1 MSSSSNLLSPSGPSS
16 SSNSSDRVRKC
27 LVIAAGRG
35 SRLASD
41 GLPKPL
47 FRLLGLPLIE
57 RAIVTAQRAGLED
70 FTVVTGYDGER
81 IRKFLDR
88 LALRRHVTITH
99 VVNEDWKTGNGV
111 SVLKAR
117 EAIGDEPFALLM
129 ADHLVSLRLLPEL
142 IAEALN
148 EGTVRLGV
156 DFDLRNPLVDLA
168 DVTRVR
174 CEGGRLEAIGKQLD
188 TYNAFDTGCFV
199 CSSALFEALEQARER
214 NGDESLSG
222 GVRLLAESGRVQVHD
237 IGDAFWID
245 VDDRGAVRRA
255 ERALIERLPKFGD
268 GPISR
273 YLNRPL
279 STRITRRL
287 VTRSITPNQISLF
300 CFALSL
306 VAAVL
311 FGVGG
316 ALPLALGG
324 VLAQLASV
332 VDGCDGEVARLKLRE
347 SAFGG
352 WFDAVLDR
360 YSDAFLLFGLTW
372 HVYAAEGSALVL
384 AVGFLAITGS
394 FMVSYTADKHDS
406 LMKARFERSE
416 ARGFRIGR
424 DLRVLVIALGAVFNA
439 PFLALSLIAVVMN
452 AETVRR
458 VAAASSNRAAV

>member
-1 MSSSSNLLSPSGPSS
+1 MSSSSGSNQPSTANG
-16 SSNSSDRVRKC
+16 VRKC

-57 RAIVTAQRAGLED
+57 RAIVTAKRAGLED
-70 FTVVTGYDGER
+70 FTVVTGYDGAR

-88 LALRRHVTITH
+88 LAIRREVTLTH
-99 VVNEDWKTGNGV
+99 VVNEDWKAGNGV

-117 EAIGDEPFALLM
+117 EAIGEEPFVLLM
-129 ADHLVSLRLLPEL
+129 ADHLLSPRLLPEL
-142 IAEALN
+142 ISEPLN

-156 DFDLRNPLVDLA
+156 DFNLRNPLVDLL
-168 DVTRVR
+168 DVTRVQA
-174 CEGGRLEAIGKQLD
+174 EGGRLEAIGKQIEN
-188 TYNAFDTGCFV
+188 YNAFDTGCFV
-199 CSSALFEALEQARER
+199 CSPALFDGLEQARER
-214 NGDESLSG
+214 DGDESLSG
-222 GVRLLAESGRVQVHD
+222 GVRVLAASGKVQIHD

-245 VDDRGAVRRA
+245 VDDRGAVGRA
-255 ERALIERLPKFGD
+255 ERALIERLPKLGD

-279 STRITRRL
+279 SARITRRL
-287 VTRSITPNQISLF
+287 VVRSVTPNQISVF
-300 CFALSL
+300 CFGLSL
-306 VAAVL
+306 LAAAL

-324 VLAQLASV
+324 VLAQFASV

-360 YSDAFLLFGLTW
+360 YSDAFLLFGLSW

-406 LMKARFERSE
+406 LMKARFEQSGV
-416 ARGFRIGR
+416 RGIRIGR
-424 DLRVLVIALGAVFNA
+424 DLRVLVIALGAVFNL

-458 VAAASSNRAAV
+458 VAAASGGRATA